1 MGEIPYGGLKSDKVH
16 KVTSDRGT
24 DDSWQ
29 WHKNRDCVICGIASN
44 NELRNLMLTS
54 STSDLVEDFT
64 EFIAFP
70 RDPHQL
76 ISILQYCQS
85 RDGYISRETV
95 KRIADYLDISEAHVY
110 GVASFYTQ
118 FRFEK
123 PGDHQIRICLG
134 TACHVQGGEIL
145 AEEIQ
150 KIIGIGPGEIS
161 QNHKFE
167 FHKVACLGCCAQAP
181 VVEVDGRIYGKM
193 TRAKLQKV
201 LRSYESV

>member
-1 MGEIPYGGLKSDKVH
+1 M
-16 KVTSDRGT
+16 VTSSPPALEEDII
-24 DDSWQ
+24 D
-29 WHKNRDCVICGIASN
+29 
-44 NELRNLMLTS
+44 LT
-54 STSDLVEDFT
+54 
-64 EFIAFP
+64 AFP
-70 RDPHQL
+70 REPHQL
-76 ISILQYCQS
+76 ISILQFCQNHS
-85 RDGYISRETV
+85 GYISRQAV
-95 KRIADYLDISEAHVY
+95 RQIADYLGISEAHVY

-145 AEEIQ
+145 SEEIQ

-161 QNHKFE
+161 QDHKFE
-167 FHKVACLGCCAQAP
+167 FHEVACLGCCAQAP

-193 TRAKLQKV
+193 TREKLQKV